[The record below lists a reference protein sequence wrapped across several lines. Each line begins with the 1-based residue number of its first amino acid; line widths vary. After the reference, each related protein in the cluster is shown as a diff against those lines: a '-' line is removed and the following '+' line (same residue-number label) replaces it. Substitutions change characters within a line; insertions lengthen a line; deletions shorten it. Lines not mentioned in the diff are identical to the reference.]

1 MDTEESLELE
11 IEASAKKANAALDS
25 LIKKLGA
32 VSSAIGGV
40 NTSALGNFAKN
51 INGIAKN
58 GGLKDTKA
66 AIDGIDKSVKNLGKR
81 KTKYGPS

>member
-1 MDTEESLELE
+1 MATEESLELE

-40 NTSALGNFAKN
+40 DTSALGNFAKN

-58 GGLKDTKA
+58 GGLKDAKA
-66 AIDGIDKSVKNLGKR
+66 KNKSQCRYKNWNG
-81 KTKYGPS
+81 SH